1 MLDSF
6 GRLNAHSVHLE
17 KLLLRNKP
25 PSHMLYLNRSSVLL
39 TDRMAS
45 LQLDEKL
52 LLGQS
57 LDVVVVDSD
66 AELVQVACCQCPSVD
81 QTLELLALSLT
92 LHLLLFLS
100 VAQSLLEP
108 GGCPKRVIL
117 VHHVIERVA
126 EFGRFAEGVKQGT
139 GFSLGLGW

>member
-6 GRLNAHSVHLE
+6 GSLNAHSVHLE
-17 KLLLRNKP
+17 KFLFRDKP
-25 PSHMLYLNRSSVLL
+25 PSHMLYLNRSSVLF

-57 LDVVVVDSD
+57 LDVVIVDSD
-66 AELVQVACCQCPSVD
+66 TELVQVACSQCPSVD

-92 LHLLLFLS
+92 FHLLLFLS

-108 GGCPKRVIL
+108 GGRPERIIL
-117 VHHVIERVA
+117 IHHVIERVA
-126 EFGRFAEGVKQGT
+126 EFGRFAERVKQGT